1 MRRGPFPFASQCDV
15 AVDEALL
22 ECRERGFGTLAGV
35 RQHTSGLCTCAR
47 DRLIQQR
54 QELTSIRG
62 ARRYVRGDD
71 HACVIVDRNLRVA
84 TLLKLFATS
93 HDATSVT
100 AFAAS
105 EKRQSSRSH
114 S

>member
-1 MRRGPFPFASQCDV
+1 
-15 AVDEALL
+15 
-22 ECRERGFGTLAGV
+22 
-35 RQHTSGLCTCAR
+35 
-47 DRLIQQR
+47 
-54 QELTSIRG
+54 
-62 ARRYVRGDD
+62 
-71 HACVIVDRNLRVA
+71 VIVDRNLRVA